1 MNDSLLITCSLVSG
15 LCVAGIVITNRANYS
30 AFIDLVE
37 RDLFV
42 RLRNLRATTKGL
54 RRWINLWIGMVV
66 TLFIALWLGF
76 DALPPA
82 VLVAGLLSAG
92 PWYLVRKWSDTRRQK
107 IEDQLAD
114 AMVGFSSAIRAGMS
128 IAQALEMLAD
138 DCPRPIN
145 QEFRQI
151 VGEYQMGKPIER
163 TINEAK
169 ERLRSE
175 NFILFAAALLAS
187 RESGGRLN
195 ETVERI
201 SKSVVEVQRLERKV
215 RSETAQA
222 RKSAVYMAIVP
233 FVLLVVYFWLDP
245 VNTKLLFT
253 TFVGQLF
260 LSVSILLNIVA
271 YVWAL
276 KILDPDI

>member
-1 MNDSLLITCSLVSG
+1 MEDALIFPASMIVG
-15 LCVAGIVITNRANYS
+15 VCVAVITFANQSNYS
-30 AFIDLVE
+30 ALVDFVE
-37 RDLFV
+37 RDLYQ
-42 RLRNLRATTKGL
+42 RLRLMRASTKGL
-54 RRWINLWIGMVV
+54 RRWINVWIGLVV
-66 TLFIALWLGF
+66 AIVLVFVMM
-76 DALPPA
+76 DAIPPA
-82 VLVAGLLSAG
+82 VLSACILAAG
-92 PWYLVRKWSDTRRQK
+92 PWYLVRRWSEARRQK

-128 IAQALEMLAD
+128 IAQAVEMLAD
-138 DCPRPIN
+138 ECPRPIN

-151 VGEYQMGKPIER
+151 VGEYQMGKPLER
-163 TINEAK
+163 TLTEAK
-169 ERLRSE
+169 DRLQSE
-175 NFILFAAALLAS
+175 NFVLFAAALLAS

-201 SKSVVEVQRLERKV
+201 SRSVLEIQRLERKV

-222 RKSAVYMAIVP
+222 RKSAVYMAIIP
-233 FVLLVVYFWLDP
+233 FVLLLVYFWLDP

-253 TFVGQLF
+253 TFLGQLF
-260 LSVSILLNIVA
+260 LSASIFLNIVA

>member
-1 MNDSLLITCSLVSG
+1 MIVG
-15 LCVAGIVITNRANYS
+15 VCVAVITFANQSNYS
-30 AFIDLVE
+30 ALVDFVE
-37 RDLFV
+37 RDLYQ
-42 RLRNLRATTKGL
+42 RLRLMRASTKGL
-54 RRWINLWIGMVV
+54 RRWINVWIGLVV
-66 TLFIALWLGF
+66 AIVLVFVMM
-76 DALPPA
+76 DAIPPA
-82 VLVAGLLSAG
+82 VLSACILAAG
-92 PWYLVRKWSDTRRQK
+92 PWYLVRRWSEARRQK

-128 IAQALEMLAD
+128 IAQAVEMLAD
-138 DCPRPIN
+138 ECPRPIN

-151 VGEYQMGKPIER
+151 VGEYQMGKPLER
-163 TINEAK
+163 TLTEAK
-169 ERLRSE
+169 DRLQSE
-175 NFILFAAALLAS
+175 NFVLFAAALLAS

-201 SKSVVEVQRLERKV
+201 SRSVLEIQRLERKV

-222 RKSAVYMAIVP
+222 RKSAVYMAIIP
-233 FVLLVVYFWLDP
+233 FVLLLVYFWLDP

-253 TFVGQLF
+253 TFLGQLF
-260 LSVSILLNIVA
+260 LSASIFLNIVA